1 MARKLCQVKKKV
13 IYADGATRIRIRY
26 KILAAFPV
34 LYLSVDPGKGFGPKP
49 KFEFYLIPTSLAD
62 PVRLSG
68 AFLNPCIRDG

>member
-1 MARKLCQVKKKV
+1 MEQPGYESVTKYWQ
-13 IYADGATRIRIRY
+13 RY
-26 KILAAFPV
+26 PV